1 MQPLLLMVKRLNTM
15 VMPELVED
23 NQDLT
28 GQTGKLFQW
37 LNRKIAN
44 QYNGKN
50 LGLDYRD
57 EDSGELQLSFYDLEK
72 GIDELNFSISMRYP
86 VTISEDMILRQLK
99 SQFLKGMELRIN
111 RSFPSTVKDKDLSY
125 MQKFSK
131 IYEEDTGLNG
141 EPVTTTGATYA
152 REMPNIIAFGPS
164 FPGQKGIAHK
174 GDEWLKYS
182 DWLMMM
188 QIYYDCFIS
197 ELVDEQ

>member
-1 MQPLLLMVKRLNTM
+1 MPITDGSLEQIDSLKGVFDHSFLPDYAAITVNGKKTEYHGKKAPSNAPDMAKNVL
-15 VMPELVED
+15 PELVED

-50 LGLDYRD
+50 LGLDYQD

-99 SQFLKGMELRIN
+99 SQFLKRMELRIN

-131 IYEEDTGLNG
+131 FMRKTLD
-141 EPVTTTGATYA
+141 
-152 REMPNIIAFGPS
+152 
-164 FPGQKGIAHK
+164 
-174 GDEWLKYS
+174 
-182 DWLMMM
+182 
-188 QIYYDCFIS
+188 
-197 ELVDEQ
+197 